1 MTCARERSRLARNKG
16 ALSQGAPSRHR
27 LRPDTLLRIRSYTI
41 GINREAIQT
50 TPKPDIPIRVSMTEN
65 VLRVSP
71 SVIPDILE
79 ITQNPLSFIQGP
91 GLDPQPMAS
100 AR

>member
-1 MTCARERSRLARNKG
+1 
-16 ALSQGAPSRHR
+16 
-27 LRPDTLLRIRSYTI
+27 
-41 GINREAIQT
+41 
-50 TPKPDIPIRVSMTEN
+50 MTEN

-79 ITQNPLSFIQGP
+79 MTQKPLSFIQGP
-91 GLDPQPMAS
+91 GFEPQPMAS